1 MTIEPCQ
8 GYKVGD
14 EFYAIVQDAQMAA
27 ISLLLGKANP
37 GDVPSILIARAP
49 ELIAILQMGEPAK
62 PKSKVPTVATDAE
75 IAKAVE
81 QRVGETGSFI
91 PMPMKIIRQ
100 RLKNGWTLADAVGK
114 PYTPRP
120 RKGAA

>member
-75 IAKAVE
+75 IDAAVK
-81 QRVGETGSFI
+81 QSGFPV
-91 PMPMKIIRQ
+91 KIIRQ